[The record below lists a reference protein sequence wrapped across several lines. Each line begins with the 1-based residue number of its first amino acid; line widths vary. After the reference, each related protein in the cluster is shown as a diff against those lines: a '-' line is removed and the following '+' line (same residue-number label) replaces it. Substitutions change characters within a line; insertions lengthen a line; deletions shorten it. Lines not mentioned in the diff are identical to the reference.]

1 MFLFYLYK
9 YYYILRYI
17 LKAVKFMG
25 EAFMKRINYYDVKE
39 LETNEEVFDYLIDTL
54 IDSIYTWDYFTQFDK
69 CMSNAEIFKK
79 ELDSLN
85 ALLGLSKEEIR
96 NNLISVINEN
106 SNVKKALLLLVALR
120 PVKLKETAVINDFET
135 LASSNKFELFTKK
148 GMLTKDDE
156 KDILYF
162 FKETGLEKFFIN
174 KEVSSLLDYCKGVEV
189 GLDTNARKNRSGQT
203 MELIC
208 ERFVDEFCEK
218 YNFNYIAQATSKR
231 IKEEFNIE
239 LKMDKIERRID
250 YAIKTDN
257 NLYLIEV
264 NYYSGGGS
272 KLKATAGEYKELSD
286 FIKAQGYEFIW
297 ITDGKGWNTAKAPL
311 KETFEHDDYIF
322 NLNMIKDGVLEEIV
336 K

>member
-1 MFLFYLYK
+1 
-9 YYYILRYI
+9 
-17 LKAVKFMG
+17 
-25 EAFMKRINYYDVKE
+25 MKRINYYDNKN
-39 LETNEEVFDYLIDTL
+39 LKNDDEVFDYLIDTL
-54 IDSIYTWDYFTQFDK
+54 IESIYTWDYFTQFDK
-69 CMSNAEIFKK
+69 CMSNAEVFKK
-79 ELDSLN
+79 ELNLLN
-85 ALLGLSKEEIR
+85 TLLGLDEDKIEDK
-96 NNLISVINEN
+96 LISIINEN
-106 SNVKKALLLLVALR
+106 PNVKKALLLLVALR
-120 PVKLKETAVINDFET
+120 PVKLKETAIINDFET
-135 LASSNKFELFTKK
+135 LTSSNKFELFTKK
-148 GMLTKDDE
+148 RTLSKEDE

-162 FKETGLEKFFIN
+162 FKETGLQKFFMN

-189 GLDTNARKNRSGQT
+189 GLDTNARKNRSGQI
-203 MELIC
+203 MESIC
-208 ERFVDEFCEK
+208 ERFVEEFCEK
-218 YNFNYIAQATSKR
+218 NNFKYIAQATSKR
-231 IKEEFNIE
+231 IQEEFNIE

-250 YAIKTDN
+250 YAIKTNN

-322 NLNMIKDGVLEEIV
+322 NLNMIKDGVLEEVI

>member
-1 MFLFYLYK
+1 
-9 YYYILRYI
+9 
-17 LKAVKFMG
+17 
-25 EAFMKRINYYDVKE
+25 MKRINYYNIKK
-39 LETNEEVFDYLIDTL
+39 LETNDEVFDYLIDHL
-54 IDSIYTWDYFTQFDK
+54 IESIYTWDYFTQFDK
-69 CMSNAEIFKK
+69 CMKNAESLKK
-79 ELDSLN
+79 ELDLLN
-85 ALLGLSKEEIR
+85 DLLGISEEEIEDK
-96 NNLISVINEN
+96 LISIINSN
-106 SNVKKALLLLVALR
+106 ANVKKALLLLVALR

-135 LASSNKFELFTKK
+135 LTSSNKFELFTKK
-148 GMLTKDDE
+148 GILNKEDE
-156 KDILYF
+156 RDILYF
-162 FKETGLEKFFIN
+162 FKETGLEKFFVN
-174 KEVSSLLDYCKGVEV
+174 KEVSNLLDYCKGVEV

-203 MELIC
+203 MESIC
-208 ERFVDEFCEK
+208 EKFVEEFCEK
-218 YNFNYIAQATSKR
+218 QNFKYIAQATSKR

-239 LKMDKIERRID
+239 LKMDKMERRID

>member
-1 MFLFYLYK
+1 
-9 YYYILRYI
+9 
-17 LKAVKFMG
+17 
-25 EAFMKRINYYDVKE
+25 MKRINYYDNKN
-39 LETNEEVFDYLIDTL
+39 LKNDDEVFDYLIDTL
-54 IDSIYTWDYFTQFDK
+54 IESIYTWGYFTQFDK
-69 CMSNAEIFKK
+69 CMSNAEFFKK
-79 ELDSLN
+79 ELNLLN
-85 ALLGLSKEEIR
+85 TLLGLDEDKIEDK
-96 NNLISVINEN
+96 LISIINEN
-106 SNVKKALLLLVALR
+106 PNVKKALLLLVALR
-120 PVKLKETAVINDFET
+120 PVKLKETAIINDFET
-135 LASSNKFELFTKK
+135 LTSSNKFELFTKK
-148 GMLTKDDE
+148 GTLSKEDE

-162 FKETGLEKFFIN
+162 FKETGLQKFFMN

-189 GLDTNARKNRSGQT
+189 GLDTNARKNRSGQI
-203 MELIC
+203 MESIC
-208 ERFVDEFCEK
+208 ERFVEEFCEK
-218 YNFNYIAQATSKR
+218 NNFKYIAQATSKR
-231 IKEEFNIE
+231 IQEEFNIE

-250 YAIKTDN
+250 YAIKTSN

-322 NLNMIKDGVLEEIV
+322 NLNMIKDGVLEEVI

>member
-1 MFLFYLYK
+1 
-9 YYYILRYI
+9 
-17 LKAVKFMG
+17 
-25 EAFMKRINYYDVKE
+25 MKRINYYNNKNLKNND
-39 LETNEEVFDYLIDTL
+39 EVFAYLIDTL
-54 IDSIYTWDYFTQFDK
+54 IESIYTWGYFTQFDK
-69 CMSNAEIFKK
+69 CMSNAEFFKK
-79 ELDSLN
+79 ELNLLN
-85 ALLGLSKEEIR
+85 TLLGLDEDKIEDR
-96 NNLISVINEN
+96 LISIINEN
-106 SNVKKALLLLVALR
+106 PNIKKALLLLVALR
-120 PVKLKETAVINDFET
+120 PVKLKETAIINDFET
-135 LASSNKFELFTKK
+135 LTSSNKFELFTKK
-148 GMLTKDDE
+148 GTLSREDE

-162 FKETGLEKFFIN
+162 FKETGLQKFFMN

-203 MELIC
+203 MESIC
-208 ERFVDEFCEK
+208 ERFVEEFCEK
-218 YNFNYIAQATSKR
+218 NNFKYIAQATSKR
-231 IKEEFNIE
+231 IQEVFNIE
-239 LKMDKIERRID
+239 LKMDKMERRID
-250 YAIKTDN
+250 YAIKTSN

-322 NLNMIKDGVLEEIV
+322 NLNMIKDGVLGEVI